1 MSTDRLGRQG
11 GCVDVEGSLA
21 ELALGILPGNDRAV
35 VLAHVQGCEH
45 CQGELEKLTLTADGL
60 LGLAPELEPP
70 VGFEVELFRRLG
82 IAEPHSGA
90 QPAHRRIGGL
100 LDRISS
106 KGRVMVSAAAVT
118 VAVALGFGSG
128 WLANPG
134 TSVSAVPSYEHGVAS
149 ATATLTSDT
158 HAVGTVSTFAGNPAW
173 MLMTV
178 HAGNVSGWV
187 TCQVTVSGGQRVTVG
202 SFRLDHGYGAW
213 SARLPVSV
221 PSIRSTQVTTSGGA
235 AIGSATFAT

>member
-1 MSTDRLGRQG
+1 MSTDHLGRRG

-35 VLAHVQGCEH
+35 ALAHVQGCEH
-45 CQGELEKLTLTADGL
+45 CQAELEKLTLTADGL

-82 IAEPHSGA
+82 ISEPHSGA

-106 KGRVMVSAAAVT
+106 KGRVMVSVAAVT
-118 VAVALGFGSG
+118 FGVALGFGTG
-128 WLANPG
+128 WVTNPG
-134 TSVSAVPSYEHGVAS
+134 TSASVRPYENGVAP
-149 ATATLTSDT
+149 ATANLTSDS
-158 HAVGTVSTFAGNPAW
+158 HSVGTVSTFAGTPGW

-178 HAGNVSGWV
+178 HTGSVSGLV
-187 TCQVTVSGGQRVTVG
+187 TCQVIVSGGRQVTVG

-213 SARLPVSV
+213 SARLPVAV
-221 PSIRSTQVTTSGGA
+221 PDIRLAQVTTSSGVM
-235 AIGSATFAT
+235 IGSASFAR

>member
-1 MSTDRLGRQG
+1 
-11 GCVDVEGSLA
+11 
-21 ELALGILPGNDRAV
+21 
-35 VLAHVQGCEH
+35 
-45 CQGELEKLTLTADGL
+45 LTSTADGL

-70 VGFEVELFRRLG
+70 VGFEVGLFRRLG
-82 IAEPHSGA
+82 ISEPHSGA
-90 QPAHRRIGGL
+90 QPVHRRIGWR

-118 VAVALGFGSG
+118 IAVALGFGSG
-128 WLANPG
+128 WVANPG
-134 TSVSAVPSYEHGVAS
+134 TSVSVRPYENGVAR

-158 HAVGTVSTFAGNPAW
+158 RSVGTVSTFAGTPGW

-178 HAGNVSGWV
+178 HAGSVSGLV
-187 TCQVTVSGGQRVTVG
+187 TCQVTVSGGQQVTVG

-221 PSIRSTQVTTSGGA
+221 PNIRSAQVITSSGA
-235 AIGSATFAT
+235 VIGSATFAR

>member
-1 MSTDRLGRQG
+1 MSPDHPGRPG
-11 GCVDVEGSLA
+11 GCVDLGESLA

-45 CQGELEKLTLTADGL
+45 CQAELEKGTLTADGL

-82 IAEPHSGA
+82 ISEARKGSKI
-90 QPAHRRIGGL
+90 AHLHIGRL

-106 KGRVMVSAAAVT
+106 RGRVVVSAAAVT
-118 VAVALGFGSG
+118 IAVALGFGS
-128 WLANPG
+128 WWVANPG
-134 TSVSAVPSYEHGVAS
+134 TSVSAVPPYERGVAS
-149 ATATLTSDT
+149 STAALTSGT
-158 HAVGTVSTFAGNPAW
+158 RAVGTVSTFAGTPRW

-178 HAGNVSGWV
+178 HAGDVSGWV
-187 TCQVTVSGGQRVTVG
+187 ICQVTVSGGQQVTVG

-221 PSIRSTQVTTSGGA
+221 PSIRSTQVKTSAGA